1 MQDSATLD
9 LTGKELGNVVC
20 FDTCKEDPNCGGVYI
35 KVKSMNILSLYHT
48 SSNIYSCKL
57 AIDGSNVQDNTC
69 HLVDKAVAEQQ
80 NSLVA
85 DLGTTSYT
93 LLPLR

>member
-1 MQDSATLD
+1 MTLARKIP
-9 LTGKELGNVVC
+9 TVVE
-20 FDTCKEDPNCGGVYI
+20 FTSRWKVQIYTFLMLYI
-35 KVKSMNILSLYHT
+35 FYIRY
-48 SSNIYSCKL
+48 SSKL
-57 AIDGSNVQDNTC
+57 AIDVSNVQDNTC
-69 HLVDKAVAEQQ
+69 HLVDKSVAEQQ